1 MKKEIKEAIEN
12 LIAEKE
18 SLQQKN
24 QSLFKDN
31 QRLRLDLDEAYT
43 TIRKFGTVL
52 NQLIIAISYSEDEKN
67 YASICASILMGSP
80 VAGIIVHSFMDD
92 NEKSL

>member
-1 MKKEIKEAIEN
+1 MKKEIKEIIEN
-12 LIAEKE
+12 LVAEKE

-43 TIRKFGTVL
+43 KIRKFCTVL
-52 NQLIIAISYSEDEKN
+52 NQLIIAICYSEDEKLLKTSN
-67 YASICASILMGSP
+67 EILKDLG
-80 VAGIIVHSFMDD
+80 
-92 NEKSL
+92 E

>member
-1 MKKEIKEAIEN
+1 MKKEIKEIIEN

-24 QSLFKDN
+24 QSLFQDN

-43 TIRKFGTVL
+43 KIRKFCTVL
-52 NQLIIAISYSEDEKN
+52 EQLIIAITYSEDEKLLKT
-67 YASICASILMGSP
+67 SSEILKDLG
-80 VAGIIVHSFMDD
+80 
-92 NEKSL
+92 E